1 MTETSDPRSPSSGPL
16 ILVVDDEVPIANFLH
31 DFLEDNGFRV
41 TLAHTGRDG
50 MNAAA
55 ETSPDVI
62 LLDVDL
68 PDLSGYE
75 VCRLMRQ
82 KSLLR
87 TKPILM
93 LTALSSSGNE
103 MTGLKAGADDYLTKP
118 IDTARLLARLNAAI
132 HRNIRE
138 LDANPLTRLPG
149 NTSITQEIER
159 RIAAKEQFAIL
170 YADLN
175 NFKAYNDRYGFLRGD
190 QVIKLAAQC
199 LTASVEFAGDELAFL
214 GHVGGDDFVAIVR
227 PDRAEQA
234 CKDVIAKFD
243 GMIPDLYDE
252 ADRRLG
258 YIEGK
263 TRQGQEVRFPFVGI
277 SLAVV
282 TTRAREF
289 SHPGEISSLASELK
303 AWAKSH
309 GKSAYVVDRRR
320 PR

>member
-1 MTETSDPRSPSSGPL
+1 MVPTV
-16 ILVVDDEVPIANFLH
+16 LVVDDEVNIAQFVQ
-31 DFLEDNGFRV
+31 DFLEENGFHV
-41 TLAHTGRDG
+41 VLTHTGREG
-50 MNAAA
+50 LKAAM
-55 ETSPDVI
+55 ETLPDLI
-62 LLDVDL
+62 ILDVDL

-75 VCRLMRQ
+75 VCRLMRE
-82 KSLLR
+82 KSALR

-93 LTALSSSGNE
+93 LTSLNDQKNE
-103 MTGLKAGADDYLTKP
+103 LTGLKAGADDYLTKP

-138 LDANPLTRLPG
+138 LDANPLTHLPG

-159 RIAAKEQFAIL
+159 GITSGEPFAVV

-175 NFKAYNDRYGFLRGD
+175 NFKAYNDHYGFLRGD

-199 LTASVEFAGDELAFL
+199 MTACVEAACGGGLSFV
-214 GHVGGDDFVAIVR
+214 GHVGGDDFVAVVS
-227 PDRAEQA
+227 PDRAEQV

-243 GMIPDLYDE
+243 AMIPSLYDD

-263 TRQGQEVRFPFVGI
+263 TRQGQDVRFPFVGV

-282 TTRAREF
+282 LSTVRSFA
-289 SHPGEISSLASELK
+289 HPGEVSALASELK
-303 AWAKSH
+303 TWAKSH

>member
-1 MTETSDPRSPSSGPL
+1 MGTTSPL
-16 ILVVDDEVPIANFLH
+16 ILVVDDEVNIAHFVQ
-31 DFLEDNGFRV
+31 DFLEDNGFRTHV
-41 TLAHTGRDG
+41 VFSGREG
-50 MNAAA
+50 LKAAL
-55 ETSPDVI
+55 EVSPDAI

-75 VCRLMRQ
+75 VCRLIRQ
-82 KSLLR
+82 KSSLR
-87 TKPILM
+87 NKPVLM
-93 LTALSSSGNE
+93 LTALSSAGNE
-103 MTGLKAGADDYLTKP
+103 LAGLKAGADDYLTKP

-138 LDANPLTRLPG
+138 LDANPLIHLPG
-149 NTSITQEIER
+149 NTSIVQEIER
-159 RIAAKEQFAIL
+159 RLSTKEPFAVV

-175 NFKAYNDRYGFLRGD
+175 NFKAFNDRYGFLRGD

-199 LTASVEFAGDELAFL
+199 MTGVAEAGGDTSSFI
-214 GHVGGDDFVAIVR
+214 GHVGGDDFVAVV
-227 PDRAEQA
+227 RAEKA
-234 CKDVIAKFD
+234 EPLCREVIAKFD
-243 GMIPDLYDE
+243 ALLPDLYDE
-252 ADRRLG
+252 ADRALG

-282 TTRAREF
+282 TTLVRDF
-289 SHPGEISSLASELK
+289 SHPAEISALASELK

-309 GKSAYVVDRRR
+309 GKSAYVVDRRK

>member
-1 MTETSDPRSPSSGPL
+1 MGDAPGPL
-16 ILVVDDEVPIANFLH
+16 ILVVDDEVPIAHFID
-31 DFLEDNGFRV
+31 DFLESNGFRV
-41 TLAHTGRDG
+41 VLAHTGRDG
-50 MNAAA
+50 LKTAI
-55 ETSPDVI
+55 EVSPDVI

-82 KSLLR
+82 KTTLR
-87 TKPILM
+87 TKPIVM
-93 LTALSSSGNE
+93 LTALSSPGNE
-103 MTGLKAGADDYLTKP
+103 LAGLKAGADDYLTKP

-138 LDANPLTRLPG
+138 LDASPLTHLPG
-149 NTSITQEIER
+149 NTSITQEIEK
-159 RIAAKEQFAIL
+159 RIDSKQPFAVV

-199 LTASVEFAGDELAFL
+199 LVGAAEAGGADAAAFV
-214 GHVGGDDFVAIVR
+214 GHIGGDDFVAVLS
-227 PDRAEQA
+227 PDRAEA
-234 CKDVIAKFD
+234 VCKEVIAKFD
-243 GMIPDLYDE
+243 SMVPDLYDE
-252 ADRRLG
+252 GDRKLG
-258 YIEGK
+258 YIQGK
-263 TRQGQEVRFPFVGI
+263 TRQGQEVRFPLVGI

-282 TTRAREF
+282 TTLVRQF
-289 SHPGEISSLASELK
+289 SHPAEVSALANELK

-309 GKSAYVVDRRR
+309 GRSAYVVDRRR